1 MNFAPFD
8 LANEINLCFENWA
21 EYDAGLDEDV
31 KLTKRQL
38 NRLIKLIEQHPQAA
52 EIYNDFELWFSG
64 NSVREDV
71 MSDTFT
77 DILATAFEEMFE
89 EAAE

>member
-1 MNFAPFD
+1 MNFAPFN
-8 LANEINLCFENWA
+8 LANEINLCFEYWA

-38 NRLIKLIEQHPQAA
+38 AKLVKFVEQHPQAA
-52 EIYNDFELWFSG
+52 DIYSDFELWFSG
-64 NSVREDV
+64 NSLRKDV

-77 DILATAFEEMFE
+77 GILETAFEEMFE
-89 EAAE
+89 EA